1 MNSIQNNPYRIVGLL
16 VGATAKEQDRQIK
29 RLKQFIEAEQ
39 DPQDDFSFPILGG
52 LNRTI
57 ENVTVAASKLN
68 LDSDRMNAAMFWFY
82 KGNSIIDE
90 QAFEALKASNP
101 VNCIEIW
108 KKYTVSGEV
117 TQLNS
122 SAFQNL
128 STLALFYAFN
138 DSIIDV
144 NLLNGGISLK
154 LKFLESDFIQDFKTL
169 ATDETYKTT
178 KKDLQLLFL
187 TQLQSDIDKK
197 SSIFSNKFLEILINL
212 EFLAKEDFLKVFVQK
227 PITQIEKIVTETKNK
242 RKENKAN
249 ALKMGVSLYE
259 ETIESL
265 SQIKSVL
272 GVSDNE
278 FTSIS
283 DKVSDE
289 ILQCGIDYFSYC
301 QDSIPDNGSV
311 SLDLFR
317 KANSFAISN
326 IAKQR
331 CQENISKLCE
341 WIDNKPERDKKR
353 LINEDVEFIKSK
365 IEWLQNLSDIAE
377 NPSDIVKLLHYD
389 SSGKIHDLEKMV
401 ENANVFVDYCKPK
414 LVNIKNTLGSTDE
427 FYLEICGVV
436 VCKAQSVLVTA
447 VNDGQEEINNPQV
460 NPFGGMPKYIS
471 PTKDYSKLFML
482 ATYAYNLMES
492 IESIDMDNSIR
503 QSFHDNKETLKKI
516 WLSTGRNIR
525 LPKESSGCYIATM
538 AYADYDHP
546 QVIILRTF
554 RDDVLDKSILGKI
567 FIKIYYKYSPK
578 LVEKLNGKKVVN
590 SFIRKSL
597 NQFIKLIK

>member
-1 MNSIQNNPYRIVGLL
+1 MNSILNNPYRIVGLL
-16 VGATAKEQDRQIK
+16 VGATAREQERQIK
-29 RLKQFIEAEQ
+29 RLKQFIEAEEA
-39 DPQDDFSFPILGG
+39 PQDDYSFPILGP
-52 LNRTI
+52 LNRTV
-57 ENVTVAASKLN
+57 ENVTDAASRLN
-68 LDSDRMNAAMFWFY
+68 LDSDRMSASLFWFY

-90 QAFEALKASNP
+90 LAFEALKASNP

-117 TQLNS
+117 TQLNCA
-122 SAFQNL
+122 AFQNL

-187 TQLQSDIDKK
+187 TKLQSDIDMK

-259 ETIESL
+259 ETLESL

-272 GVSDNE
+272 GVSDIE

-301 QDSIPDNGSV
+301 QDSKPDNGSL

-331 CQENISKLCE
+331 CQENISQLCE
-341 WIDNKPERDKKR
+341 WNNKLERDKKK
-353 LINEDVEFIKSK
+353 LIEQDVEFITSK

-389 SSGKIHDLEKMV
+389 SSSKIQDLEKMV
-401 ENANVFVDYCKPK
+401 ESANVFVEYCKPK

-436 VCKAQSVLVTA
+436 VFNAQSVLVAA

-482 ATYAYNLMES
+482 AYKAYNLMES
-492 IESIDMDNSIR
+492 MESLDMVNSLR
-503 QSFHDNKETLKKI
+503 QSFQNNKEILQKIYLSIGRTIRPPKK
-516 WLSTGRNIR
+516 
-525 LPKESSGCYIATM
+525 SSGCYIATM
-538 AYADYDHP
+538 AYGDYDHP

-554 RDDVLDKSILGKI
+554 RDNVLDKSIFGKI

-578 LVEKLNGKKVVN
+578 LVEKLNDKKAVN